1 MAPVTRSFNSI
12 TSAKNVNPRLRLY
25 TPDMTLKEDLQFAVA
40 LARRSGQLARDYYGK
55 VKRLTKRND
64 EAVTDA
70 DRACQKLIYEAIRP
84 RFPGDGF
91 IGEENDTGLAI
102 TSEIP
107 NPAGRV
113 WVVDPIDGTNNFIA
127 GFGHFATCIG
137 LLDAGRP
144 VLGVVYDVME
154 DVMYAA
160 ARGEGM
166 SVNDRRTQVN
176 GDPLSDSSFVMSSS
190 NLIDANG
197 RAPSWPARW
206 LGRTPWKMRVIGSA
220 ALDGAHVAAGIA
232 HGAITIHG
240 KLWDV
245 VAPAALVIEAGGL
258 VTDTQGKAVFP
269 FNLERYSGARVPNL
283 MASPSAQETLLR
295 ELREW

>member
-1 MAPVTRSFNSI
+1 
-12 TSAKNVNPRLRLY
+12 
-25 TPDMTLKEDLQFAVA
+25 MTLKDDLPFAVA
-40 LARRSGQLARDYYGK
+40 LARRSGRLALDHYGK

-70 DRACQKLIYEAIRP
+70 DRACQRLIHDALKT
-84 RFPGDGF
+84 RFPGEGF

-102 TSEIP
+102 TCECP
-107 NPAGRV
+107 DPKGRV

-127 GFGHFATCIG
+127 GFGNFATCIG
-137 LLDAGRP
+137 LLDAGQP
-144 VLGVVYDVME
+144 VLGVVYDVTR

-166 SVNDRRTQVN
+166 WVNDRQTHVPD
-176 GDPLSDSSFVMSSS
+176 GPLDDSSFVMSSS

-220 ALDGAHVAAGIA
+220 ALDGAHVASGIA

-240 KLWDV
+240 KLWDA
-245 VAPAALVIEAGGL
+245 VAPAALVIEAGGR
-258 VTDTQGKAVFP
+258 VTDTQGKPIFP
-269 FNLERYSGARVPNL
+269 FNLDRYSGARVPNL
-283 MASPSAQETLLR
+283 MAAPTAQETLLR